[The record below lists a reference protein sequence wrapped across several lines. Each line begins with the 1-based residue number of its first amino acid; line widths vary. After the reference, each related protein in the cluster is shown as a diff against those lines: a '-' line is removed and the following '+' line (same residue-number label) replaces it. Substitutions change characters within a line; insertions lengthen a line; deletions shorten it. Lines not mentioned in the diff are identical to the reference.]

1 MADSI
6 SFSTESTAVAKI
18 FGATYLA
25 AQAVGGQAQSS
36 GSPADRA
43 ALYAESFRTIYRAMT
58 EALGEKK

>member
-25 AQAVGGQAQSS
+25 ARAMEGQVYSGGET
-36 GSPADRA
+36 ADRA
-43 ALYAESFRTIYRAMT
+43 ALYAESFRTIYRGMTDAMT
-58 EALGEKK
+58 EKK

>member
-25 AQAVGGQAQSS
+25 AQSLAGQGA
-36 GSPADRA
+36 GSPAERA
-43 ALYAESFRTIYRAMT
+43 AQYAESFRTIYRVMT
-58 EALGEKK
+58 ESLSEKK